1 MTDAAS
7 AHGTA
12 APDPSDSVAP
22 SAGGVAG
29 TIPVAG
35 SESADGMFRSL
46 KQYNARLYFSSLLV
60 SNIGSWLQLTGT
72 SYLVYRLTGNA
83 ADLGY
88 NVAFQFLP
96 MLVLG
101 TWAGAFADRY
111 DRRTIM
117 IATQSL
123 MALQAMVLGL
133 LDLTDNVTLPVV
145 WALSLFLGVV
155 GAMDNPARRGLITEL
170 VPTTQLG
177 NAMSLNTT
185 VMTGSRVFGAALAAL
200 LVVPLGTGWLFIL
213 NGVSYAAMIYG
224 VVGLR
229 TAEMVPA
236 VKRPSGGTPV
246 RDVFR
251 YVASNRRLSSMF
263 IAYIV
268 VSTFAFNYS
277 VVFPKFADVKW
288 GNEDAFGWLLTVTG
302 IGSVVGSLATARLQR
317 VSLRWLMFNVGVLGA
332 ANIAIAFSQQLW
344 LAFMLCLPLGF
355 GGAAMIASGNA
366 ISQQE
371 SPPDMR
377 GRLLALTAV
386 AFLGSTPIGGPVTGL
401 IADFVSLEWSLAYG
415 GVSCF
420 VCVAVLAWRW
430 R

>member
-1 MTDAAS
+1 
-7 AHGTA
+7 
-12 APDPSDSVAP
+12 
-22 SAGGVAG
+22 
-29 TIPVAG
+29 
-35 SESADGMFRSL
+35 MFRSL
-46 KQYNARLYFSSLLV
+46 NAYNARLYFAGLML
-60 SNIGSWLQLTGT
+60 SNIGSWMQLTAT

-96 MLVLG
+96 MLLLG

-117 IATQSL
+117 VTTQSL
-123 MALQAMVLGL
+123 MAVQAILLGVLDITGH
-133 LDLTDNVTLPVV
+133 VTLPIV
-145 WALSLFLGVV
+145 WALSLCLGVL

-170 VPTTQLG
+170 VPQTLLS

-185 VMTGSRVFGAALAAL
+185 VMTGSRVFGAALAAV

-213 NGVSYAAMIYG
+213 NGLSYAAMIYG
-224 VVGLR
+224 IVGLR
-229 TAEMVPA
+229 SAEMVPA

-251 YVASNRRLSSMF
+251 YVASNRRLSAMF
-263 IAYIV
+263 FVYIV

-277 VVFPKFADVKW
+277 VVYPKLADVKW
-288 GNEDAFGWLLTVTG
+288 GNADAFGWLLTVTG
-302 IGSVVGSLATARLQR
+302 IGSVVGSLATARLPR
-317 VSLRWLMFNVGVLGA
+317 VPLRWLVFNVGVLGA
-332 ANIAIAFSQQLW
+332 ANIAVAFSPNLVW
-344 LAFMLCLPLGF
+344 AFALSLPLGF

-386 AFLGSTPIGGPVTGL
+386 AFLGSTPIGGPITGL
-401 IADFVSLEWSLAYG
+401 IADNVSLEWSMAYG

-420 VCVAVLAWRW
+420 LCLAVLAWRW

>member
-22 SAGGVAG
+22 SVGGVAG

-123 MALQAMVLGL
+123 MALQAMVLGI

>member
-12 APDPSDSVAP
+12 APEPSDSVAP

-185 VMTGSRVFGAALAAL
+185 VMTGSRVFGAALAAV

-229 TAEMVPA
+229 TSEMVPA

-277 VVFPKFADVKW
+277 VVFPKFADLKW

-377 GRLLALTAV
+377 GRLLALTA
-386 AFLGSTPIGGPVTGL
+386 
-401 IADFVSLEWSLAYG
+401 
-415 GVSCF
+415 
-420 VCVAVLAWRW
+420 
-430 R
+430 

>member
-123 MALQAMVLGL
+123 MALQAMVLGV

-302 IGSVVGSLATARLQR
+302 IG
-317 VSLRWLMFNVGVLGA
+317 
-332 ANIAIAFSQQLW
+332 
-344 LAFMLCLPLGF
+344 
-355 GGAAMIASGNA
+355 
-366 ISQQE
+366 
-371 SPPDMR
+371 
-377 GRLLALTAV
+377 
-386 AFLGSTPIGGPVTGL
+386 
-401 IADFVSLEWSLAYG
+401 
-415 GVSCF
+415 
-420 VCVAVLAWRW
+420 
-430 R
+430 

>member
-123 MALQAMVLGL
+123 MALQAMVLGI

-344 LAFMLCLPLGF
+344 LAFVLCLPLGF

-401 IADFVSLEWSLAYG
+401 IADYVSLEWSLAYG

>member
-1 MTDAAS
+1 MTDPAS
-7 AHGTA
+7 
-12 APDPSDSVAP
+12 P
-22 SAGGVAG
+22 SAGSV
-29 TIPVAG
+29 T
-35 SESADGMFRSL
+35 SAPTGMFRSL
-46 KQYNARLYFSSLLV
+46 NAYNARLYFAGLML
-60 SNIGSWLQLTGT
+60 SNIGSWMQLTAT

-96 MLVLG
+96 MLLLG

-117 IATQSL
+117 VTTQSL
-123 MALQAMVLGL
+123 MAVQAILLGVLDITGH
-133 LDLTDNVTLPVV
+133 VTLPIV
-145 WALSLFLGVV
+145 WALSLCLGVL

-170 VPTTQLG
+170 VPQTLLS

-185 VMTGSRVFGAALAAL
+185 VMTGSRVFGAALAAV

-213 NGVSYAAMIYG
+213 NGLSYAAMIYG
-224 VVGLR
+224 IVGLR
-229 TAEMVPA
+229 SAEMVPA

-251 YVASNRRLSSMF
+251 YVASNRRLSAMF
-263 IAYIV
+263 FVYIV

-277 VVFPKFADVKW
+277 VVYPKLADVKW
-288 GNEDAFGWLLTVTG
+288 GNADAFGWLLTVTG
-302 IGSVVGSLATARLQR
+302 IGSVVGSLATARLPR
-317 VSLRWLMFNVGVLGA
+317 VPLRWLMFNVGVLGA
-332 ANIAIAFSQQLW
+332 ANIAVAFSPNLVW
-344 LAFMLCLPLGF
+344 AFALSLPLGF

-386 AFLGSTPIGGPVTGL
+386 AFLGSTPIGGPITGL
-401 IADFVSLEWSLAYG
+401 IADNVSLEWSMAYG

-420 VCVAVLAWRW
+420 LCLAVLAWRW